1 MELKEFVS
9 DKILNRQK
17 NVTDHHHLNKQI
29 ARELHKSLY
38 NYKEFDD
45 PSGQDMGDFQEM
57 IYRAYPNYLSL
68 AGLPPNT
75 PYLELSKQE
84 QTKAIS
90 ELLSGL
96 LPFEE
101 DSDSL
106 NDFKDKMLDSIN
118 TTMST
123 QFRENQIPNA
133 GRTQL
138 TGEQWVRKK

>member
-1 MELKEFVS
+1 MTE
-9 DKILNRQK
+9 
-17 NVTDHHHLNKQI
+17 HHHLNKQI

-45 PSGQDMGDFQEM
+45 PSGQDMGDLQEM
-57 IYRAYPNYLSL
+57 IHRAYSNYLPL

-75 PYLELSKQE
+75 PYLKLSKQ
-84 QTKAIS
+84 QQNKALS

-101 DSDSL
+101 DSDTL
-106 NDFKDKMLDSIN
+106 NDFKVKVMDSIN
-118 TTMST
+118 TTMSM

-138 TGEQWVRKK
+138 TGE